1 MFGRRPPTRQGR
13 ASSGVHLRAATCDIY
28 FDAALNTLRT
38 ERTEQKGGSMSEDR
52 IPSTALQSDWGEAA
66 RRAAR
71 QGKPVQNGQ
80 QTAAAK
86 TTRTVGVYERPAR
99 RTSLSLPVIV
109 IMILATL
116 ISVILSVRFLF

>member
-1 MFGRRPPTRQGR
+1 
-13 ASSGVHLRAATCDIY
+13 
-28 FDAALNTLRT
+28 
-38 ERTEQKGGSMSEDR
+38 MSKDR
-52 IPSTALQSDWGEAA
+52 IPASVLQSDWGEAA

-80 QTAAAK
+80 QAAATT

-99 RTSLSLPVIV
+99 RAKFSLPVIV

-116 ISVILSVRFLF
+116 ISLIISARFLF

>member
-1 MFGRRPPTRQGR
+1 
-13 ASSGVHLRAATCDIY
+13 
-28 FDAALNTLRT
+28 
-38 ERTEQKGGSMSEDR
+38 MSEDR
-52 IPSTALQSDWGEAA
+52 IPATALQSDWGEAA

-80 QTAAAK
+80 PTAAK

-99 RTSLSLPVIV
+99 RAKFSLPVIV